1 MATTKATKKE
11 NTEIAPD
18 AVVGSDAALFE
29 EGGNLTS
36 LFTYHLSKPIS
47 YEGKEYD
54 ALTFDFEALTGGDSL
69 DVENELAA
77 KGHLLFVKTSDSE
90 YVSRMCARACVE
102 EGIDIGIFRVMQA
115 KDYNRLMNTA
125 KRFL

>member
-1 MATTKATKKE
+1 MATKATKKE

-29 EGGNLTS
+29 EGGNS
-36 LFTYHLSKPIS
+36 FFTYRLSKPIS

-77 KGHLLFVKTSDSE
+77 KGHLLIVKTSDSE
-90 YVSRMCARACVE
+90 YVTRMCARACIE
-102 EGIDIGIFRVMQA
+102 EGVDIGIFRVMQA